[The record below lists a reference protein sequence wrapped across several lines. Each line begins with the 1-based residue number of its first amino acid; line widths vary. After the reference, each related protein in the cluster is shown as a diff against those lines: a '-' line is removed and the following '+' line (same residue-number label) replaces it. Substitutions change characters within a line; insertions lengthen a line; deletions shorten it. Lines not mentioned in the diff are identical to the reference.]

1 MREYVARMTACG
13 IPMRTAVK
21 IYADFKKRHKLKALD
36 KYIAYVEA
44 IQHGGVETVSE

>member
-1 MREYVARMTACG
+1 MREYVLRMTACG
-13 IPMRTAVK
+13 IPMQTAVK
-21 IYADFKKRHKLKALD
+21 VYADFKRRRKLRALD